1 MKNKNALTILLYVFA
16 VLSLAYTCYA
26 AIQAYNTFTS
36 YYSTNLSVVNLVL
49 YMITTCYESICF
61 SVLFYALGVFS
72 EMFKK
77 KEEEKQFYTVS
88 SFFCL
93 PTYISRMLPALFMDK
108 IQVSGKVNIFLQL
121 IPYTAMAS
129 LIFPAILYVDKNM
142 WIGIIASVVAVI
154 AALKKLPVIGVVL
167 ASVISCVI
175 FYMFML
181 SQKCKI
187 FTIIL

>member
-77 KEEEKQFYTVS
+77 KEEEN
-88 SFFCL
+88 SF
-93 PTYISRMLPALFMDK
+93 ILFLLFFVYQHIYLECCQLCSWIRFK
-108 IQVSGKVNIFLQL
+108 YLERLIYSCNWFLIRPWHPWFFQL
-121 IPYTAMAS
+121 Y
-129 LIFPAILYVDKNM
+129 
-142 WIGIIASVVAVI
+142 
-154 AALKKLPVIGVVL
+154 
-167 ASVISCVI
+167 
-175 FYMFML
+175 YM
-181 SQKCKI
+181 
-187 FTIIL
+187 

>member
-16 VLSLAYTCYA
+16 VLSLAYT

-77 KEEEKQFYTVS
+77 KEEEK
-88 SFFCL
+88 
-93 PTYISRMLPALFMDK
+93 
-108 IQVSGKVNIFLQL
+108 
-121 IPYTAMAS
+121 
-129 LIFPAILYVDKNM
+129 
-142 WIGIIASVVAVI
+142 
-154 AALKKLPVIGVVL
+154 
-167 ASVISCVI
+167 
-175 FYMFML
+175 
-181 SQKCKI
+181 
-187 FTIIL
+187 